1 MSEIFD
7 KFTKNA
13 QLVLIEAQKISQ
25 SLGSYITTESILLA
39 ITEVPGTLSH
49 DILEE
54 YSVNFD
60 QVKMLISLENKRYN
74 GRKKISEHSRAVLKE
89 AFRIASELE
98 HYNVDCEHI
107 LIALLSNPDFGS
119 YKFIQKVGV
128 NPEHIR
134 QQLLGIFRDLREM
147 DDMIKHQAEPP
158 APSPVEPVPEISSED
173 TGPLASETHGQ
184 PFASSFFGKKKTSHI
199 KKKAINYFATDL
211 VAKAKSGEIDP
222 TWGRE
227 KEIER
232 CIQILLR
239 RTKNNPVFIGEPGV
253 GKTAI
258 AEGIATRIAS
268 GKVPERLIGRKIY
281 QLDLGLM
288 VAGTMYR
295 GQFEERLKKLI
306 AEVKSDK
313 RIILF
318 IDELHSIVGA
328 GSAEGSLDAANILKP
343 ALAKGEIR
351 LIGATTDEEYRKY
364 LEKDSALER
373 RLQPILVSEPTV
385 EETIEIL
392 RDLRT
397 AYEKYH
403 KIKITNEAIVAAA
416 NLSKKYI
423 TSRFLPDKAIDLM
436 DEASSAKIIKA
447 FGTGQSNKQLE
458 LTHKLSEFNFEKER
472 LIASEDFE
480 GAAKIRDR
488 ELKIKKELAQIK
500 KGKKNSADVK
510 LTEKDIADLVSNIT
524 GIPSGDLSAE
534 DTKRY
539 LLLEKELSKYIA
551 GQDEAIADLAR
562 ALRRNR
568 SGIGREDKPIGSF
581 IFLGPS
587 GVGKTELARV
597 LAKKIFLS
605 EKALIK
611 IDMSEFMEKH
621 NISRLVGAPPGYV
634 GFENAGKLTESVRLR
649 PYSVVLFDEI
659 EKAHPDVSNILL
671 QIMDEGK
678 LTDAKGKV
686 IDFTNTIIIMTSNI
700 GMDSYRKISKFGF
713 GTEEVEDSNRLEAII
728 EKDLFE
734 NFRPEFINRIDK
746 IIIFKPLDKKV
757 LGKIAQ
763 IQLSYL
769 EKRLSKLNIKMQY
782 SQSVITELLKGIDDK
797 KFGARPLIRKITDL
811 IEDKIS
817 DEIIANPKVKKIKIL
832 TNKSGKIQIKGS

>member
-13 QLVLIEAQKISQ
+13 RLVLTEAQKISQ

-39 ITEVPGTLSH
+39 ITEIPGTLSH
-49 DILEE
+49 DILKE

-60 QVKMLISLENKRYN
+60 QVKMLISLENKQYS

-89 AFRIASELE
+89 AFRIASELG

-107 LIALLSNPDFGS
+107 LIALLSNSDFGS

-128 NPEHIR
+128 DPEHIR
-134 QQLLGIFRDLREM
+134 QQLLEIFRDLREM
-147 DDMIKHQAEPP
+147 DDMIKHQTEPS

-173 TGPLASETHGQ
+173 AGPLASETPGQ
-184 PFASSFFGKKKTSHI
+184 PFTSSFFGKKKTGHI
-199 KKKAINYFATDL
+199 KKKAIDYFATDL

-268 GKVPERLIGRKIY
+268 GKVPEKLIDRKIY

-436 DEASSAKIIKA
+436 DEASSAKTIKV
-447 FGTGQSNKQLE
+447 FGAGQSKKQLD
-458 LTHKLSEFNFEKER
+458 LTRKLSEFNFEKER

-500 KGKKNSADVK
+500 KGKKNSTDVK

-534 DTKRY
+534 DTKKY

-551 GQDEAIADLAR
+551 GQDKAIADLSR

-621 NISRLVGAPPGYV
+621 NISRLVGAPPGYI

-649 PYSVVLFDEI
+649 PYSIVLFDEI
-659 EKAHPDVSNILL
+659 EKAHPDVFNILL
-671 QIMDEGK
+671 QIMDEGR
-678 LTDAKGKV
+678 LTDAKGKAV
-686 IDFTNTIIIMTSNI
+686 DFTNTIIIMTSNI

-713 GTEEVEDSNRLEAII
+713 STEEEEDDRLEAII
-728 EKDLFE
+728 EKDLFD

-746 IIIFKPLDKKV
+746 IIIFKPLDKKG
-757 LGKIAQ
+757 LSKIAQ

-769 EKRLSKLNIKMQY
+769 EERLNKLKIKMQY
-782 SQSVITELLKGIDDK
+782 SQSVIKELLRGVDDK
-797 KFGARPLIRKITDL
+797 KFGARPLIKKITDL

-817 DEIIANPKVKKIKIL
+817 DEIIANPKIKKIKIL
-832 TNKSGKIQIKGS
+832 TNKSGKIQVKGS